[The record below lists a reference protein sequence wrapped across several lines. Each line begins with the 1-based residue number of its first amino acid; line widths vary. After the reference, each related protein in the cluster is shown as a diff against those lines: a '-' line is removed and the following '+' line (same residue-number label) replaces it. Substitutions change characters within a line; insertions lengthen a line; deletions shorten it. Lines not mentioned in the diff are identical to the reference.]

1 MKQKEKKQK
10 RPIVLDK
17 TAVIIL
23 IVFLILSIG
32 TGIGVFVLT
41 KNIVSTWTM
50 TNLEGIAVPPKS
62 SDDPQVSET
71 ETASSTNT
79 DPIQINP
86 EIAPEPWDG
95 VSRVTV
101 LLMGLDYRD
110 WKAGDTPRTDSMMLM
125 SLDPLSKT
133 ASILSIPRDMWVSIP
148 GFEYAR
154 INMAY
159 YLGELY
165 DLPGGGPALA
175 IETVEQFLGVPIQ
188 YYAQIDFSAFER
200 FIDEIEGVT
209 VRPETDVK
217 IDPIGDGYKQILEAG
232 KVYTLPGDLALGYAR
247 ARYTE
252 GGDFD
257 RAKRQQEVIMSILD
271 RILSYEMLPKLIAK
285 APTLYQEVSSGIR
298 TNLTLDQVIRLATSA
313 VSIDRESI
321 NNYIIDAT
329 TVEMAKTPDG
339 SQDILI
345 PIPDKIR
352 LIRDAAFT
360 TGGPVGPAAVS
371 GDGSSLIVSENARVS
386 IQNGSWLSGLAASSS
401 EYLKTYD
408 FNIIEEVDG
417 QASDVTT
424 IYLYK
429 SKPYVIQFIFDIFES
444 AGLNKPRLYNR
455 LDMNSGTDIV
465 VVLGNDW
472 ANYVN
477 QNGFPQ
483 AE

>member
-1 MKQKEKKQK
+1 
-10 RPIVLDK
+10 
-17 TAVIIL
+17 
-23 IVFLILSIG
+23 
-32 TGIGVFVLT
+32 
-41 KNIVSTWTM
+41 
-50 TNLEGIAVPPKS
+50 
-62 SDDPQVSET
+62 
-71 ETASSTNT
+71 
-79 DPIQINP
+79 
-86 EIAPEPWDG
+86 
-95 VSRVTV
+95 
-101 LLMGLDYRD
+101 
-110 WKAGDTPRTDSMMLM
+110 
-125 SLDPLSKT
+125 
-133 ASILSIPRDMWVSIP
+133 
-148 GFEYAR
+148 
-154 INMAY
+154 
-159 YLGELY
+159 
-165 DLPGGGPALA
+165 
-175 IETVEQFLGVPIQ
+175 
-188 YYAQIDFSAFER
+188 
-200 FIDEIEGVT
+200 
-209 VRPETDVK
+209 
-217 IDPIGDGYKQILEAG
+217 
-232 KVYTLPGDLALGYAR
+232 
-247 ARYTE
+247 
-252 GGDFD
+252 
-257 RAKRQQEVIMSILD
+257 MSILD
-271 RILSYEMLPKLIAK
+271 RILSYKMLPKLIAK

-313 VSIDRESI
+313 VSVDRENI
-321 NNYIIDAT
+321 NNYIIDAS

-339 SQDILI
+339 TQDILI

-371 GDGSSLIVSENARVS
+371 GDESSLLKSENARVS

-429 SKPYVIQFIFDIFES
+429 SKPYVIQFIFDLFER

-465 VVLGNDW
+465 IVLGNDW